1 MGADAYE
8 ILALCMRYVFAALM
22 LLIVLRAWRITAAD
36 GARATKLRRLSPQTG
51 IVGELLVVGGGER
64 ARDGMRYRLILEGTV
79 GSGRRCDIR
88 IRHSSVRSRHAVF
101 QMTNEGLFIR
111 SHAGAR
117 IADGHGRQR
126 REMTLHDGDILFIG
140 HVRLMLVLSEAD
152 EAPEELERRHRRIRR
167 AQEEERAEREDVFD
181 IPQSKPKDLFLSNP
195 AGAQR
200 SGDIDADARYDEYD
214 DARYDEY
221 DDADA
226 DTRCDEYDN
235 AEADEPDDYD
245 QY

>member
-88 IRHSSVRSRHAVF
+88 IRHSSVRARHAVF

-140 HVRLMLVLSEAD
+140 RVRLMLVLSEAD

-167 AQEEERAEREDVFD
+167 AQEEERAERDDDFFDV
-181 IPQSKPKDLFLSNP
+181 PRQEPEDLFLSNP

-200 SGDIDADARYDEYD
+200 SGEIDTETRYDEYD

-221 DDADA
+221 DDA
-226 DTRCDEYDN
+226 EP
-235 AEADEPDDYD
+235 DEPDDYD
-245 QY
+245 IF

>member
-101 QMTNEGLFIR
+101 QMTNEGLCIR

-117 IADGHGRQR
+117 IADGHGRQQ
-126 REMTLHDGDILFIG
+126 REMTLHDGDVLFIG
-140 HVRLMLVLSEAD
+140 RVRLMLVLSEAD
-152 EAPEELERRHRRIRR
+152 EAPEELERRRRRIRR
-167 AQEEERAEREDVFD
+167 AQEEERGEHPDEIFE
-181 IPQSKPKDLFLSNP
+181 IPRDDPGDLFLSNP

-200 SGDIDADARYDEYD
+200 SGEFDADAQYDEYD
-214 DARYDEY
+214 DA
-221 DDADA
+221 
-226 DTRCDEYDN
+226 
-235 AEADEPDDYD
+235 EPDDYD